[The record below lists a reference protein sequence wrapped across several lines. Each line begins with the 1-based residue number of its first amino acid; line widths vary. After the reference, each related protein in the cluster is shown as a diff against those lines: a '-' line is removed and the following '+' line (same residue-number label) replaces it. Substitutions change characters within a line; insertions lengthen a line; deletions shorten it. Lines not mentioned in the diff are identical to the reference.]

1 MQMKPNYTVRDELE
15 DLIDERGLSAVL
27 SMIADVCSEKSEHL
41 WSNCQDARAA
51 SVWLYAGCRVGMAA
65 FSEAVTSTSY
75 GNGE

>member
-1 MQMKPNYTVRDELE
+1 MKPNYTVRDELE